1 MAIDPARIV
10 AKVEDGVTVQ
20 LRVTP
25 KASRAAVDG
34 VIDDPTG
41 GARLKVKV
49 TTAPEGGKA
58 NAAVIKLL
66 AKQWRLPA
74 GAMSVIR
81 GETDR
86 NKLLRIDGDP
96 ADLHAR
102 LADWMER
109 NLKA

>member
-1 MAIDPARIV
+1 MAIDPDRII
-10 AKVEDGVTVQ
+10 ATAEDGVTVQ

-25 KASRAAVDG
+25 KASRAVIDG
-34 VIDDPTG
+34 VIDDPAG

-74 GAMSVIR
+74 GTMSVVR

-86 NKLLRIDGDP
+86 NKLLHVGGDP
-96 ADLHAR
+96 VALRDH
-102 LADWMER
+102 LAAWMAQ

>member
-1 MAIDPARIV
+1 MATDPTLV
-10 AKVEDGVTVQ
+10 VGQVEDGVTVQ

-25 KASRAAVDG
+25 KASRAKIEG
-34 VIDDPTG
+34 VIEDPSG

-66 AKQWRLPA
+66 AKQWRLP
-74 GAMSVIR
+74 GGTMTVIR

-86 NKLLRIDGDP
+86 NKLLHIDGDP
-96 ADLHAR
+96 AELHDR
-102 LADWMER
+102 LAAWLTQNIE
-109 NLKA
+109 A